1 MTTTVTSFEPLTVT
15 IGAQVSGV
23 DLAETLAP
31 DVVAGI
37 RSALLDHKVLVFR
50 GQRLTPPSHRAFAAV
65 LGELTPAHP
74 VVPGLD
80 ADHPEIYVVDSGDGG
95 KAPVWHTD
103 VTFSRRPPLGSV
115 LRAVSLPP
123 TGGDTCWTDLEAAY
137 LTLSPQLRRLADE
150 LEAVHDGRKDFEE
163 YLHVRLSGEGNV
175 WDGERVRSLEPV
187 VHPVV
192 RVHPETGRRSLFVN
206 PGFTTHLLDVPEAES
221 RALLDLFFAAIGRP
235 EHSVRHRWSV
245 GDVVVWDN
253 RSTAHY
259 AVDDYGDQHRVMHRI
274 TIRGDQPVG
283 PPPLTR
289 TEYTGTPPRGHLGVP
304 SL

>member
-1 MTTTVTSFEPLTVT
+1 MTATATLFDPLTVT

-23 DLAETLAP
+23 DLAADLTPE
-31 DVVAGI
+31 VVAGI
-37 RSALLDHKVLVFR
+37 RAALLERKMLVFR
-50 GQRLTPPSHRAFAAV
+50 EQRLTPSSHRAFAAT

-74 VVPGLD
+74 IVPGLD
-80 ADHPEIYVVDSGDGG
+80 ADHPEIYVIDSGDGG
-95 KAPVWHTD
+95 KSPVWHTD
-103 VTFSRRPPLGSV
+103 VTFRPTPPLGSV

-137 LTLSPQLRRLADE
+137 LALSPPLRGLADQ

-163 YLHVRLSGEGNV
+163 YLNVRLSGEGNL
-175 WDGERVRSLEPV
+175 WEGERVRSLDPV

-206 PGFTTHLLDVPEAES
+206 PGFTTHLKDVSEAES
-221 RALLDLFFAAIGRP
+221 RALLDVFFGVIGRP
-235 EHSVRHRWSV
+235 EHSVRHRWSL

-259 AVDDYGDQHRVMHRI
+259 AIDDYGDQHRVMHRI

-283 PPPLTR
+283 PPR
-289 TEYTGTPPRGHLGVP
+289 
-304 SL
+304 

>member
-1 MTTTVTSFEPLTVT
+1 MTATAISIEPLTVT
-15 IGAQVSGV
+15 IGAEVSGI
-23 DLAETLAP
+23 DLSDAPSPDAAAE
-31 DVVAGI
+31 I
-37 RSALLDHKVLVFR
+37 RSALLDRKVLVFR
-50 GQRLTPPSHRAFAAV
+50 GQRLTPDAHRAFAAA

-80 ADHPEIYVVDSGDGG
+80 AEHPEIYVLDSGDGG

-103 VTFSRRPPLGSV
+103 VTFMRRPPLGSV

-137 LTLSPQLRRLADE
+137 GALSPQLRRLADE
-150 LEAVHDGRKDFEE
+150 LDAVHDGRKDFEE
-163 YLHVRLSGEGNV
+163 YLHVRLGGEGNT
-175 WDGERVRSLEPV
+175 WEGERVRTLDPV

-206 PGFTTHLLDVPEAES
+206 PGFTTRIADVTDTES
-221 RALLDLFFAAIGRP
+221 RALLDVFFAAIGRP
-235 EHSVRHRWSV
+235 EHSVRHRWQA
-245 GDVVVWDN
+245 GDLVVWDN

-259 AVDDYGDQHRVMHRI
+259 AVDDYGTTPRVMHRI

-283 PPPLTR
+283 P
-289 TEYTGTPPRGHLGVP
+289 GPRAG
-304 SL
+304 